1 MTLFTTEFQDGQTS
15 ACCGFRSYSSC
26 PVPSAACVCT
36 SVHIKPGTDQNPCL
50 APPLDTTTAPPWVS
64 DDHTFDVV
72 LLCAFLNVS
81 ERIEL
86 PIYFDVL
93 VKEHYPHSIEFYT
106 IFKVNLKATFEYNK
120 AKMPLS
126 FIRDDLTHVEVDAIV
141 NPSNTQLFP
150 GRHFS
155 VSARIF
161 DVAGFQD
168 MVSATQALSPIEPFS
183 AVITPGFKL
192 PAKYV
197 IHVANPVWYEGKR
210 GELKGLVESYENIL
224 SIAKDHQL
232 KSLALPLLSSG
243 YYRFPKDLALTTA
256 LTTIQNFLLN
266 HPMDIYMVVYDKESF
281 ELSKQIASDVK
292 DYLETH
298 TQVNTPEETLQI
310 PDLNEL
316 LKQQTPTFSDTLY
329 NLIMDKNFKESHVY
343 KNANITKQ
351 HYHKM
356 MKERDYQPKA
366 STVLALCVGLQA
378 TIEEATQLMKSAG
391 FVFPQS
397 KQDHVVYVCL
407 MKRLFIVDEINL
419 ILYKHHLP
427 LIGNVV
433 K

>member
-1 MTLFTTEFQDGQTS
+1 M
-15 ACCGFRSYSSC
+15 
-26 PVPSAACVCT
+26 
-36 SVHIKPGTDQNPCL
+36 HIKPGTDQNPCL

-93 VKEHYPHSIEFYT
+93 VKEHCPHSIEFYT
-106 IFKVNLKATFEYNK
+106 IFKVNLKATFEYNET
-120 AKMPLS
+120 KMPLS

-141 NPSNTQLFP
+141 NASNTYLEP
-150 GRHFS
+150 GRRDS
-155 VSARIF
+155 VSGRIF
-161 DVAGFQD
+161 QVAGLTE
-168 MVSATQALSPIEPFS
+168 MYQAITKLSPIKPFQ
-183 AVITPGFKL
+183 AVITPGFNL
-192 PAKYV
+192 PAQHV
-197 IHVANPVWYEGKR
+197 IHVANPRWNG
-210 GELKGLVESYENIL
+210 GETNEIKGLEESYQNVL
-224 SIAKDHQL
+224 HLAKAHHI

-243 YYRFPKDLALTTA
+243 HYRFPKDLALKIA
-256 LTTIQNFLLN
+256 LTTIQNFLLS
-266 HPMDIYMVVYDKESF
+266 HPMDIYLVVYDEESF

-292 DYLETH
+292 DYLDTH
-298 TQVNTPEETLQI
+298 TQDSTPEATLQI

-329 NLIMDKNFKESHVY
+329 NMIMDKDFKESHVY

-366 STVLALCVGLQA
+366 STVLALCVGIQA

-391 FVFPQS
+391 YVFPQS

-407 MKRLFIVDEINL
+407 LKRLYIVDEINL
-419 ILYKHHLP
+419 ILHHHQLP
-427 LIGNVV
+427 LIGNVI